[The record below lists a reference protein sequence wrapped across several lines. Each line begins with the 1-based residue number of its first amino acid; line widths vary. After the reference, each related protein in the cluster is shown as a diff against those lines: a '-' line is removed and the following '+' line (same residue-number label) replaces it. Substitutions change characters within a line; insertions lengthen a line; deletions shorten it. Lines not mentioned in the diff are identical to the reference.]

1 MNRGMQGTRQTYFP
15 GLEARAFWSFAAIS
29 PLSRRAEDAVT
40 RWHHALAA
48 RGPAAFGEAIAARE
62 ALRAEL
68 AGLLGGEPGDY
79 ALTSGT
85 TASVIGL
92 ARSFRWREQDGI
104 VLFTGEFPT
113 NVIPWEQAARD
124 FGLRVV
130 KLAAEDFRDVGRGIE
145 RLSSILKSEQI
156 RLVACSAVEFQTGL
170 ALPIGAMAEV
180 CHRHGALLAVDA
192 IQAAGIVPMDFAT
205 QEVDFAVGGGHKWL
219 LGLDGLGWVYA
230 SERGK
235 CELGTAMAGWL
246 SVVDGTKFLFDPD
259 ELEVER
265 EPLPQPRV
273 LESGSTSS
281 AAVFA
286 TLEGVRLCRE
296 AGVRETFDWV
306 QGLHDLV
313 EGPLCELGFESERAK
328 VGRSGILSF
337 RPPPGVV
344 LRRLLS
350 ALGRR
355 GVILT
360 IPDGRLRLAPH
371 FCSNEGEARAI
382 VEVMPECLAE
392 AR

>member
-1 MNRGMQGTRQTYFP
+1 M
-15 GLEARAFWSFAAIS
+15 
-29 PLSRRAEDAVT
+29 
-40 RWHHALAA
+40 RWHQALAA
-48 RGPAAFGEAIAARE
+48 KGAAAFGDAIVARE

-68 AGLLGGEPGDY
+68 AGLLGGSGADY

-85 TASVIGL
+85 TASVVGL
-92 ARSFRWREQDGI
+92 ARSIRWKDGDGI
-104 VLFTGEFPT
+104 VLLSGEFPT
-113 NVIPWEQAARD
+113 NVLPWEQAARD
-124 FGLRVV
+124 FGLKVV
-130 KLAAEDFRDVGRGIE
+130 RLAAEDFRVPGDGIE
-145 RLSSILKSEQI
+145 RLSSILKNERI
-156 RLVACSAVEFQTGL
+156 RLVACSAVQFQTGL

-180 CHRHGALLAVDA
+180 CQRYGALLAVDA
-192 IQAAGIVPMDFAT
+192 IQAAGIVPMDLAV
-205 QEVDFAVGGGHKWL
+205 QGVDFAVGGGHKWL

-235 CELGTAMAGWL
+235 GELGTAMAGWL

-296 AGVRETFDWV
+296 AGVRETFAWV

-313 EGPLCELGFESERAK
+313 EGPLCELGFESERAE

-337 RPPPGVV
+337 RPPEGVV
-344 LRRLLS
+344 LRRLLG

-371 FCSNEGEARAI
+371 FCSHEGEARAI
-382 VEVMPECLAE
+382 VEVMPECLDE